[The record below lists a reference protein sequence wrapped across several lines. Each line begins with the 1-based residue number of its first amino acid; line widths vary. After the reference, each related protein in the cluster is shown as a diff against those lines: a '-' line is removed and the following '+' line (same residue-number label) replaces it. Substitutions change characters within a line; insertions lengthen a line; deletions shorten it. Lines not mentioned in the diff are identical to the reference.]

1 MLTLFLGLAL
11 AQSSVED
18 LRVHS
23 VTDAID
29 HALKERGYLKLAH
42 LGQRTHYVP
51 LKIWKPRVMIHDE
64 GFARIRGT
72 TIYPMAIVPIAG
84 GAQVRF
90 VTQNPATVRNQEADV
105 AKVLMPL
112 LSELQEAN
120 HLRHEATR
128 AREEASPP
136 TTRPMT
142 PL

>member
-11 AQSSVED
+11 AQSSVEE

-42 LGQRTHYVP
+42 IGQRTHYVP
-51 LKIWKPRVMIHDE
+51 LKIWKPRVMVHDE
-64 GFARIRGT
+64 GFARIRGKT
-72 TIYPMAIVPIAG
+72 VVPMAIDPTFRGVK
-84 GAQVRF
+84 VF
-90 VTQNPATVRNQEADV
+90 FLTQSRAMARNQEADV

-120 HLRHEATR
+120 HLRHEAYKAQGAAAQR
-128 AREEASPP
+128 QSAR
-136 TTRPMT
+136 
-142 PL
+142 